1 MFHAYSSWAVRDEKP
16 KMGVLTSGA
25 ASFLAPDRG
34 RGMNLESSDGRG
46 GLVVTVAVA
55 VASPGAQESPC
66 LGCSQD

>member
-1 MFHAYSSWAVRDEKP
+1 
-16 KMGVLTSGA
+16 MGVLTSGA

-34 RGMNLESSDGRG
+34 RSMNLESSDGRG